1 MAVRRRGGR
10 GGVFFFSF
18 GRESGKSGEKK
29 KTDESDALRAF
40 GLSEASVQ
48 WGNQLLCE
56 RAPRRDE

>member
-18 GRESGKSGEKK
+18 GRERKERGKK